1 MMKTEIQE
9 IEKALQSYLPQLLPQ
24 ENDLRKTLFESME
37 YSLMAGG
44 KRIRPQL
51 VLEFCSLCGGS
62 REQAMP
68 FACALEM
75 IHSYSLIH
83 DDLPCMD
90 DDDLRR
96 GKPTNHKV
104 YGEAAALLAGD
115 ALLTL
120 AFETM
125 LSPESIAAAGAER
138 AARAAGE
145 LARAAGAHGMV
156 GGQIIDLESEGKQVP
171 LEVLEKM
178 DEGKTGALIL
188 AACRMGCILG
198 GASPAQMQA
207 AEIYA
212 RSIGLAFQ
220 IQDDLLDVT
229 GDAALL
235 GKNTGMDSARGK
247 STYVS
252 LLGVEKARET
262 VERLTYTAID
272 ALSVFGEE
280 AKGLADFARALAN
293 RDH

>member
-1 MMKTEIQE
+1 MTTEKQK
-9 IEKALQSYLPQLLPQ
+9 IEEALKGYLPQ
-24 ENDLRKTLFESME
+24 EKDLRKTLFASME

-44 KRIRPQL
+44 KRLRPQL
-51 VLEFCSLCGGS
+51 VLEFCRLCGG
-62 REQAMP
+62 REEQAMP
-68 FACALEM
+68 FACAVEM

-125 LSPESIAAAGAER
+125 LSPESVQAVGAGRAAA
-138 AARAAGE
+138 AAGE

-188 AACRMGCILG
+188 AACRMGCILA
-198 GASPAQMQA
+198 GASEDQKKA
-207 AEIYA
+207 AEVYA

-220 IQDDLLDVT
+220 IEDDLLDVT

-235 GKNTGMDSARGK
+235 GKNTGMDSAREK

-252 LLGVEKARET
+252 PAGGGKSPGNRGAFDPHGSGRFGGVWREGPASGG
-262 VERLTYTAID
+262 V
-272 ALSVFGEE
+272 GPGP
-280 AKGLADFARALAN
+280 AKP
-293 RDH
+293 

>member
-262 VERLTYTAID
+262 VERLTRTAVD
-272 ALSVFGEE
+272 ALAVFGEK
-280 AKGLADFARALAN
+280 AQPLAELALALQN

>member
-1 MMKTEIQE
+1 MNKLEIQE
-9 IEKALQSYLPQLLPQ
+9 IENALEQYLPQ
-24 ENDLRKTLFESME
+24 EKDLRKNLFESME

-51 VLEFCSLCGGS
+51 VLEFCRVCGGDAAK
-62 REQAMP
+62 AMP
-68 FACALEM
+68 FACAVEM

-104 YGEAAALLAGD
+104 YGEATALLAGD

-125 LSPESIAAAGAER
+125 LSPESIAAVGADR
-138 AARAAGE
+138 AACAAGE
-145 LARAAGAHGMV
+145 LAKAAGAHGMV
-156 GGQIIDLESEGKQVP
+156 GGQIIDLESEDRQVP

-188 AACRMGCILG
+188 ASCRMGCILA
-198 GASPAQMQA
+198 GAGAEQLRA
-207 AEIYA
+207 ADVYA

-220 IQDDLLDVT
+220 IVDDLLDVT

-235 GKNTGMDSARGK
+235 GKNTGMDSERGK

-262 VERLTYTAID
+262 VERLTQTAVD
-272 ALSVFGEE
+272 ALSIFGDSAKELEE
-280 AKGLADFARALAN
+280 FAVALAR

>member
-1 MMKTEIQE
+1 MTTEKQK
-9 IEKALQSYLPQLLPQ
+9 IEEALKGYLPQ
-24 ENDLRKTLFESME
+24 EKDLRKTLFASME

-44 KRIRPQL
+44 KRLRPQL
-51 VLEFCSLCGGS
+51 VLEFCRLCGGS
-62 REQAMP
+62 EEQAMP
-68 FACALEM
+68 FACAVEM

-125 LSPESIAAAGAER
+125 LSPESVQAVGAGRAAA
-138 AARAAGE
+138 AAGE
-145 LARAAGAHGMV
+145 LARAAGARGMV
-156 GGQIIDLESEGKQVP
+156 GGQIIDLESEGKQVA

-188 AACRMGCILG
+188 AACRMGCILA
-198 GASPAQMQA
+198 GASEDQKKA
-207 AEIYA
+207 AEVYA

-220 IQDDLLDVT
+220 IEDDLLDVT

-235 GKNTGMDSARGK
+235 GKNTGMDSAREK

-262 VERLTYTAID
+262 VERLTRTAVD
-272 ALSVFGEE
+272 ALAVFGEK
-280 AKGLADFARALAN
+280 AQPLAELALALQN

>member
-1 MMKTEIQE
+1 MTTEKQK
-9 IEKALQSYLPQLLPQ
+9 IEEALKGYLPQ
-24 ENDLRKTLFESME
+24 EKDLRKTLFASME

-44 KRIRPQL
+44 KRLRPQL
-51 VLEFCSLCGGS
+51 VLEFCRLCGGS
-62 REQAMP
+62 EEQAMP
-68 FACALEM
+68 FACAVEM

-90 DDDLRR
+90 DERR

-125 LSPESIAAAGAER
+125 LSPESVQAVGADRAAA
-138 AARAAGE
+138 AAGE
-145 LARAAGAHGMV
+145 LSRAAGAHGMV

-188 AACRMGCILG
+188 AACRMGCILA
-198 GASPAQMQA
+198 GASEDQKKA
-207 AEIYA
+207 AEVYA

-220 IQDDLLDVT
+220 IEDDLLDVT

-235 GKNTGMDSARGK
+235 GKNTGMDSAREK

-262 VERLTYTAID
+262 VERLTRTAVD
-272 ALSVFGEE
+272 ALAVFGVK
-280 AKGLADFARALAN
+280 AQSLAELALALQN

>member
-1 MMKTEIQE
+1 MTTEKQK
-9 IEKALQSYLPQLLPQ
+9 IEEALKGCLPQ
-24 ENDLRKTLFESME
+24 EKDLRKTLFASME

-44 KRIRPQL
+44 KRLRPQL
-51 VLEFCSLCGGS
+51 VLEFCRLCGGS
-62 REQAMP
+62 EEQAMP
-68 FACALEM
+68 FACAVEM

-125 LSPESIAAAGAER
+125 LSPESVQAVGADRAAA
-138 AARAAGE
+138 AAGE

-188 AACRMGCILG
+188 AACRMGCILA
-198 GASPAQMQA
+198 GASEDQKKA
-207 AEIYA
+207 AEVYA

-220 IQDDLLDVT
+220 IEDDLLDVT

-235 GKNTGMDSARGK
+235 GKNTGMDSAREK

-262 VERLTYTAID
+262 VERLTRTAVD
-272 ALSVFGEE
+272 ALEVFGEK
-280 AKGLADFARALAN
+280 AQPLAELALALQN